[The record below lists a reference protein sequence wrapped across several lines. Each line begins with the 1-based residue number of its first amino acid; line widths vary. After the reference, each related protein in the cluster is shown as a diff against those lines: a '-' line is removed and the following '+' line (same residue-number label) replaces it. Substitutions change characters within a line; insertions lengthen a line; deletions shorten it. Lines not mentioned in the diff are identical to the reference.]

1 MFSWVLVGTSM
12 RLRMY
17 TTSSEIEQ
25 HNSKIRHSGHC
36 QCRTLCCSLIF
47 NWSDAVLARP
57 SPHREKLHL
66 ALTIAATTYLY
77 AHSIVSSLNR
87 QSKRIRR
94 LDSKSS
100 TCPHA
105 IFDFLRFP
113 IFEQPF
119 AALVKQSEQ
128 IGRLNSKSSTGPYAC
143 GKTSWVPSF
152 EQPIAAAL
160 IKQSK

>member
-1 MFSWVLVGTSM
+1 MLACESKSFRFPRTIHIMIRCKRVPCIASITKEDTNIQDNGSKPYSSW
-12 RLRMY
+12 
-17 TTSSEIEQ
+17 
-25 HNSKIRHSGHC
+25 
-36 QCRTLCCSLIF
+36 
-47 NWSDAVLARP
+47 
-57 SPHREKLHL
+57 EKLHL

-87 QSKRIRR
+87 QSKRIGR

-105 IFDFLRFP
+105 ILDFLRFP